1 MGSIIVQLRA
11 KLEFMEQL
19 YKFTAQLQNLE
30 QNCKAYKANKV
41 ESTIVMFTTVVYIT
55 TVRLK
60 ANCKAYRELG

>member
-1 MGSIIVQLRA
+1 
-11 KLEFMEQL
+11 MEQL